1 LTDAQAKQVAQTNI
15 AGNDRRSAS
24 GKRVARTADSRIDQD
39 IQGVKD
45 RTAALIEEQRI
56 VGLDTEKQEARRL
69 ALDLEQSALKRLRE
83 EARQKGVTDL
93 DSIRL
98 SDEHRA
104 KIEAVAAAYGKQYA
118 ELEKLNGP
126 LATFAR
132 QSADVGKALDAS
144 LANSLDRMADDLAD
158 VVLQTKSVG
167 DAFKAMTDLI
177 LKEIIKIALKK
188 AILGPIA
195 GLLSGG
201 IGSVGK
207 VLGFDEGGPTPAGPK
222 TKAVGV
228 VHAGENVWSQEDI
241 RRAGGM
247 HVVEAMRR
255 GARGYAAG
263 GPVSAPSIPR
273 ISPSVGSAQKSTI
286 NIVDNVG
293 VKVQAREVVD
303 GRGNRRV
310 DVQLDEAVAASLSRP
325 GSASRGA
332 LRNNFGARPVGV
344 RR

>member
-1 LTDAQAKQVAQTNI
+1 LALKEKIAAINKDPKAAGLTDAEKTGLAKDQI
-15 AGNDRRSAS
+15 AADARRSGE
-24 GKRVARTADSRIDQD
+24 GKKVARTADSRFDQD

-45 RTAALIEEQRI
+45 RTAALIEEQKI

-93 DSIRL
+93 DSIKL
-98 SDEHRA
+98 SDEQRA

-126 LATFAR
+126 LASFAR

-158 VVLQTKSVG
+158 VVMGTKSVG

-195 GLLSGG
+195 GLLGNLIPGAGVGMPLNILPGRASGG
-201 IGSVGK
+201 PVTAGQPYIVGEKRPELFVPSQNGMIIPQVPTMKGRRGGNDFNVTISLAGANGDDAIRQIAAQATLQGSRA
-207 VLGFDEGGPTPAGPK
+207 VLAQVPGMAV
-222 TKAVGV
+222 KAVGE
-228 VHAGENVWSQEDI
+228 HM
-241 RRAGGM
+241 RRAG
-247 HVVEAMRR
+247 
-255 GARGYAAG
+255 
-263 GPVSAPSIPR
+263 
-273 ISPSVGSAQKSTI
+273 
-286 NIVDNVG
+286 
-293 VKVQAREVVD
+293 
-303 GRGNRRV
+303 
-310 DVQLDEAVAASLSRP
+310 
-325 GSASRGA
+325 
-332 LRNNFGARPVGV
+332 
-344 RR
+344 